1 MSSHGLNTARWFNIL
16 FTAFFYHVI
25 FSYVCWSQEMR
36 NCLKGKGY
44 ALCHCIIY
52 AHKPIIL
59 TELLKIIQNGRW
71 SSFLPQYI
79 LTVVFWQKS
88 MYHTLVKLRLVEQ
101 SRWGNN
107 IFSFR
112 KLTFEK
118 RFYLKSGRK
127 IKLLPMLIP
136 TIY

>member
-71 SSFLPQYI
+71 SSFLPQYF
-79 LTVVFWQKS
+79 LTVVCWQKS

>member
-79 LTVVFWQKS
+79 LTVVCWQKS

-127 IKLLPMLIP
+127 IKLLPVLIP

>member
-59 TELLKIIQNGRW
+59 TELLKTIQNGRW

-79 LTVVFWQKS
+79 LTVVCWQKS
-88 MYHTLVKLRLVEQ
+88 MYHTLVKLRLVEW

-112 KLTFEK
+112 KLIFEK

>member
-79 LTVVFWQKS
+79 LTVVCWQKS